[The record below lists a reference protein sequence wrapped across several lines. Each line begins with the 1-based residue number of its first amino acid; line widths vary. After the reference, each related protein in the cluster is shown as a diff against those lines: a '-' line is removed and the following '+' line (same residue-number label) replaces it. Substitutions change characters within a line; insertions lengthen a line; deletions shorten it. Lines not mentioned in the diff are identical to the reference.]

1 MIIMVREHSRTVHG
15 PDRWYQVRR
24 TSFVVELYV
33 VRSLSFRGTSNTV
46 CRVAT
51 GGDGGSTGIC
61 VELLLL
67 LRWILDDD
75 DDDDK

>member
-1 MIIMVREHSRTVHG
+1 MVREHSRTVHG

-33 VRSLSFRGTSNTV
+33 VRSLLFSFRGTSNTA

-51 GGDGGSTGIC
+51 GGSDGGRTGFC
-61 VELLLL
+61 VELLL

-75 DDDDK
+75 DDK

>member
-1 MIIMVREHSRTVHG
+1 MVREHSRTVHG

-24 TSFVVELYV
+24 TSFVVEMYV
-33 VRSLSFRGTSNTV
+33 VRSLSFSFRGTSNTAW
-46 CRVAT
+46 RVAT
-51 GGDGGSTGIC
+51 GGDVGSTGIC
-61 VELLLL
+61 VELLL